1 MQLPTGVQIN
11 RHGNVYS
18 ISDDSGNRVQTTLN
32 STWID
37 VAVNLGSSPII
48 QARGLLGN
56 PAGNAL
62 ELVTANRVVLK
73 EPVAFND
80 LYHTYADSW
89 RVAESASLF
98 NVKSNIKPGIA
109 LAAFGPENLDAATKA
124 AATAKCTAAGVRNK
138 DLLND
143 CIIDNAVLKDP
154 VASRVFVKMVAP
166 VHVVRPVF
174 KQIKV
179 IKDVAAK

>member
-11 RHGNVYS
+11 RHGNVYVVT
-18 ISDDSGNRVQTTLN
+18 DDNGNRVQTTLN

-37 VAVNLGSSPII
+37 VAVNLGSTPTV

-56 PAGNAL
+56 PGGNATEL
-62 ELVTANRVVLK
+62 ETGNHVALR

-89 RVAESASLF
+89 RVPSNGSLF
-98 NVKSNIKPGIA
+98 NVKSNIEPGIA
-109 LAAFGPENLDAATKA
+109 LKTFGPTDLDAATRA
-124 AATAKCTAAGVRNK
+124 AATAKCTAAGVTNK

-154 VASRVFVKMVAP
+154 MAAKVFVKMRTP
-166 VHVVRPVF
+166 VRVMRPVF
-174 KQIKV
+174 TAVVVKK
-179 IKDVAAK
+179 